1 MKLKIATLGL
11 LPILAMQAKYVKK
24 NTPRLS
30 EPSGAR
36 QGQCG
41 QGTSLSILIVG
52 DSAAAGVGVEQQS
65 QALLGQLLQ
74 RLQHDYQVNYHL
86 EAKSGRTTAQLIQA
100 IQKLPIQHFDVVV
113 TSIGVNDVTCLI
125 SPQAWLAQQQ
135 RLYCIIQHKFNP
147 KLIVV
152 ASVPPMQLFPA
163 LPQPMAWLLG
173 QYAKEM
179 NQSLQRYMASQPN
192 MLGLAYDLA
201 EYQAMNLQMASDGFH
216 PSAEIYAFWADKMA
230 KKIKRRLMK
239 HPSQQ
244 LFED

>member
-1 MKLKIATLGL
+1 MKLKIVTLGL

-30 EPSGAR
+30 EPSGDR

-41 QGTSLSILIVG
+41 QGNALSILIIG

-100 IQKLPIQHFDVVV
+100 IQHFDVVV

-135 RLYCIIQHKFNP
+135 RLYRIIQHKFNP
-147 KLIVV
+147 KLVMV

-201 EYQAMNLQMASDGFH
+201 EYQTMNLQMASDGFH

-230 KKIKRRLMK
+230 KKIKHRLMT
-239 HPSQQ
+239 HAS
-244 LFED
+244 